1 MPLPHKSRHGS
12 KASFK
17 LCRKGFMW
25 SDNTPAEK
33 NLPKGCMMHH
43 KNDENHSTPN
53 GGGTQKK
60 AHAGSSELSVPFFVY
75 SDLWGPTQ
83 HRSGQL
89 SLVQAPTLG
98 QRLGG
103 SEARRASL
111 TSTVHCSESSKTSIQ
126 TFVLTEVYPFLGW
139 VSQVQWKTP

>member
-33 NLPKGCMMHH
+33 NLPKGRMMHH
-43 KNDENHSTPN
+43 KMMKNDSTPN

-89 SLVQAPTLG
+89 SLVQAPLLARGSAVLKLDTL
-98 QRLGG
+98 
-103 SEARRASL
+103 L